1 MVLLRRRWLL
11 LLLMLLELPATA
23 TALIVAAPAA
33 LIVLLLLVLLLL
45 SVLLAARG
53 CSLQVQRCSLITSVQ
68 AELAVA
74 TVILCEP
81 DEIIQR
87 GVIGQLRFQ
96 DEGLGNDVN
105 RVFDQLKKLN
115 IGVDPKVC
123 HIKLLPEIFVVI
135 ESQMAFM
142 EGGALRIVD
151 VVPVGVGQ
159 QVQLEAQAQH
169 CPVLPSEIRI
179 QGLSVAD
186 VVDVFNLE
194 GVNLFCNDL
203 LLLLL
208 ILLLVV
214 LLLLNI
220 GALFSLLLA
229 LIITILLLLILGIS
243 LLALCLDVGLLLL
256 LVVQLLFLL
265 IILLFL
271 FLDLPLLRNSLRP
284 DRVTAFT
291 LLAAP
296 VLKQLAP
303 LVVLLVE
310 AAAGLQVLHPL
321 RQLPFRDPSL
331 QIVSGFF
338 GVLPSVAHLIEALGC
353 LRNREACKGSTKVG
367 LGKVLHGLLRE
378 PIGLLLLCQLHGILC
393 FLHNFLDVFLGLLL
407 LDVLLFAV
415 FILIVLL
422 LLFLLLGNPPLFFP
436 LSGLN
441 LLLPSRLTANLFLF
455 LIQQLLVGLGFE
467 VCRWLTHDYNSN
479 LLERLTVE
487 IGKGLL
493 SLLGNQVISNLH
505 DNIVSLEHGR
515 N

>member
-208 ILLLVV
+208 ILT
-214 LLLLNI
+214 
-220 GALFSLLLA
+220 S
-229 LIITILLLLILGIS
+229 
-243 LLALCLDVGLLLL
+243 
-256 LVVQLLFLL
+256 
-265 IILLFL
+265 
-271 FLDLPLLRNSLRP
+271 
-284 DRVTAFT
+284 
-291 LLAAP
+291 
-296 VLKQLAP
+296 
-303 LVVLLVE
+303 
-310 AAAGLQVLHPL
+310 
-321 RQLPFRDPSL
+321 
-331 QIVSGFF
+331 
-338 GVLPSVAHLIEALGC
+338 
-353 LRNREACKGSTKVG
+353 
-367 LGKVLHGLLRE
+367 
-378 PIGLLLLCQLHGILC
+378 
-393 FLHNFLDVFLGLLL
+393 LHNGC
-407 LDVLLFAV
+407 
-415 FILIVLL
+415 
-422 LLFLLLGNPPLFFP
+422 
-436 LSGLN
+436 S
-441 LLLPSRLTANLFLF
+441 
-455 LIQQLLVGLGFE
+455 
-467 VCRWLTHDYNSN
+467 
-479 LLERLTVE
+479 
-487 IGKGLL
+487 
-493 SLLGNQVISNLH
+493 
-505 DNIVSLEHGR
+505 
-515 N
+515 